1 MQAVAVLWH
10 LTVSAPLC
18 SVTLSRIPGPG
29 VNKHPPVRLSLWCS
43 HSHEPVFVL
52 SWLLTRPEPCS
63 PVSTLLGSHPEPVDD
78 MLLCVARYNV
88 MGGTSHTPI
97 CRELKKSMLIDSK
110 KIGFRYLSFWIGTSP
125 ELHVF
130 LSSCNSLDRVM
141 CNVECVTYYQF
152 LIWNRW
158 PIETLRLPPL
168 IMLLLRIT
176 AVSGDNAEE
185 KHSLELE
192 FCVWEVSTTHPDQ

>member
-1 MQAVAVLWH
+1 MSL
-10 LTVSAPLC
+10 SLC
-18 SVTLSRIPGPG
+18 CPDSWPGPG
-29 VNKHPPVRLSLWCS
+29 PALQSPPSSDLIQNQLMTCYCVLPAIMSWGVRHTLPSAENWKKYVVRL
-43 HSHEPVFVL
+43 E
-52 SWLLTRPEPCS
+52 
-63 PVSTLLGSHPEPVDD
+63 
-78 MLLCVARYNV
+78 
-88 MGGTSHTPI
+88 
-97 CRELKKSMLIDSK
+97 K
-110 KIGFRYLSFWIGTSP
+110 YLSFWIGTSP

-185 KHSLELE
+185 KQSLELE